1 MLQYVATLLLCVD
14 HMHANFLGLRMGSGE
29 FVCIFKLRPLFDCSQ
44 NRFVCDASG
53 FCYDSSRRFWAVPAS
68 LLPRP
73 ERPSCGAVGRPT
85 HLHCG
90 SVLPQVPGGEGVF
103 SAVRSFFRFQIIF
116 LLISIFFQQCLLCTN
131 VPHSCAVQLV
141 RARYVC
147 VCVHMGSNC
156 CTNVLRASL

>member
-1 MLQYVATLLLCVD
+1 MKGLLLQYVATLLLCVD

-90 SVLPQVPGGEGVF
+90 SVLPQVPGGEKACPVLYDSSLLTTVSGVAYF
-103 SAVRSFFRFQIIF
+103 VGF
-116 LLISIFFQQCLLCTN
+116 LVSSKL
-131 VPHSCAVQLV
+131 
-141 RARYVC
+141 RY
-147 VCVHMGSNC
+147 
-156 CTNVLRASL
+156 